1 MSPRIPTKLS
11 RPALPS
17 VNPPRPSDWEALQSF
32 LEWKPQIKLE
42 TKSVIQVGDQ
52 VPPAIQI
59 QLIDV
64 AVVKL
69 DLAVRAFGEGRVVGD
84 DDDRAALVP
93 EVGK

>member
-1 MSPRIPTKLS
+1 MSPRIPAKLS

-17 VNPPRPSDWEALQSF
+17 VNPPRPFHWEALQSF

-42 TKSVIQVGDQ
+42 TSGTIQVGDQ
-52 VPPAIQI
+52 VSPAIQI
-59 QLIDV
+59 QLVHV

-84 DDDRAALVP
+84 DDDRVALGP
-93 EVGK
+93 EVGE

>member
-17 VNPPRPSDWEALQSF
+17 VNPPRPFHREVPQSF
-32 LEWKPQIKLE
+32 LEWKPQIKLD
-42 TKSVIQVGDQ
+42 TKSAIRVGDQ

-69 DLAVRAFGEGRVVGD
+69 DLAVRALGEGRVVGD
-84 DDDRAALVP
+84 HDDRAALGP
-93 EVGK
+93 EVGE